1 MKNLISITLL
11 VLFGFLTSC
20 SKDDVNNSLNCL
32 GEALVT
38 HIHHHT
44 DPTNSHNIKFD
55 VEYNGDKTISSV
67 KWNFGDGSTG
77 TGNQVS
83 HTYAS
88 TGTYEVKVSITVT
101 EGGKYCSFIPI
112 KSVTVN

>member
-1 MKNLISITLL
+1 MKKLISITLL
-11 VLFGFLTSC
+11 VFFGLLTSC
-20 SKDDVNNSLNCL
+20 SKDDVNDSLDCF

-44 DPTNSHNIKFD
+44 DSTNSHIINFD
-55 VEYNGDKTISSV
+55 VEYNGDRTISSV

-77 TGNQVS
+77 TGNEVS
-83 HTYAS
+83 HTYAT

-101 EGGKYCSFIPI
+101 EGGKSCSFVPI
-112 KSVTVN
+112 KSVTIN